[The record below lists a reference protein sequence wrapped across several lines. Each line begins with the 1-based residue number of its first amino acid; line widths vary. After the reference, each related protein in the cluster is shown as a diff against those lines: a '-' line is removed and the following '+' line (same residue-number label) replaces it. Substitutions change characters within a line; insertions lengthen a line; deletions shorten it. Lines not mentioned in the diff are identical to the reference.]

1 MAKKSVMKSIRLSE
15 DLLAYIEKQSGNGF
29 SDKFEN
35 LIISARDDE
44 SRLKKELK
52 RLNDLVDNRRKQ
64 LDEISAQVSALDI
77 NLQEIFRLDLK
88 ISSIK
93 GRLDAIDD
101 S

>member
-15 DLLAYIEKQSGNGF
+15 DLLAYIEKQFGNGF

-44 SRLKKELK
+44 ARLKKELK